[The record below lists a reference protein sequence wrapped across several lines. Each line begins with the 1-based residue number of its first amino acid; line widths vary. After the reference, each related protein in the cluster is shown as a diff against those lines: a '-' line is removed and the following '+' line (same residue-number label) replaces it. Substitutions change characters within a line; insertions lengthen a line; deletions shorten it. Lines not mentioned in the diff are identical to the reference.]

1 MALSGAEK
9 QRRYRKR
16 HFGVGGTR
24 ERLNFEFGIA
34 AASALRRLAGYY
46 DRSMTQIIEML
57 VQRGERRLLGTLSP
71 NRRRAYL
78 GVEPRRGQPRRRAG
92 KARTKRRAR
101 AAPVARRGRA

>member
-71 NRRRAYL
+71 YRRRV

-101 AAPVARRGRA
+101 AAPVARRRRAS

>member
-71 NRRRAYL
+71 YSSRAYL
-78 GVEPRRGQPRRRAG
+78 CVEPRHSQPRRRAG
-92 KARTKRRAR
+92 KARTKRRTR
-101 AAPVARRGRA
+101 AAPLARRSRS

>member
-9 QRRYRKR
+9 QRRYRRR

-57 VQRGERRLLGTLSP
+57 VQGGERRLLGTLSP
-71 NRRRAYL
+71 YRRRAYL

-101 AAPVARRGRA
+101 TAPVARRGRT

>member
-1 MALSGAEK
+1 MVLSGAEK

-78 GVEPRRGQPRRRAG
+78 GVEPRRGSRRRAG
-92 KARTKRRAR
+92 KARTKRRPG
-101 AAPVARRGRA
+101 AAPIARRRRA